1 MKTDIQLQQ
10 DVMAELEWEPSIH
23 ASQIGVEVMDGVV
36 TLAGQVATYPEKC
49 EAERAAQ
56 RVFGVK
62 ALTVNLQ
69 VKLAALGERND
80 VDIARTVENVL
91 EWMTLGNKGSV
102 QVMVEDG
109 WITLTGTVDWQYQQ
123 DAASFAVRHLMGVR
137 GVSNQIVI
145 KPKVSLSAVKADIE
159 AALPRRALADA
170 GKISVTIHDAEV
182 TLSGHVNSWG
192 ERDSARNSAW
202 GTPGVRSVVDNM
214 TMGY

>member
-10 DVMAELEWEPSIH
+10 DVMAELQWEPSIH
-23 ASQIGVEVMDGVV
+23 AAQIGVEVADGVV
-36 TLAGQVATYPEKC
+36 TLSGEVATYAEKC

-62 ALTVNLQ
+62 ALAVNLRVQ
-69 VKLAALGERND
+69 LAALGERSD

-159 AALPRRALADA
+159 AALTRRALADA
-170 GKISVTIHDAEV
+170 GKISVTIEGAEV
-182 TLSGHVNSWG
+182 TLSGQVNSWG

-202 GTPGVRSVVDNM
+202 GTPGVRNVVDNM
-214 TMGY
+214 TLGY

>member
-1 MKTDIQLQQ
+1 MKTDIQIQQ

-69 VKLAALGERND
+69 VKLAALGERSD

-159 AALPRRALADA
+159 AALTRRALADA

>member
-10 DVMAELEWEPSIH
+10 DVMAELQWEPSIH
-23 ASQIGVEVMDGVV
+23 AAQIGVEVTDGVV
-36 TLAGQVATYPEKC
+36 TLSGEVATYAEKC

-62 ALTVNLQ
+62 ALAVNLRVQ
-69 VKLAALGERND
+69 LAALGERSD

-145 KPKVSLSAVKADIE
+145 KPKVSLSAVKDDIE
-159 AALPRRALADA
+159 AALTRRALADA
-170 GKISVTIHDAEV
+170 GKISVTIEGAEV
-182 TLSGHVNSWG
+182 TLSGQVNSWG

-202 GTPGVRSVVDNM
+202 GTPGVRNVVDNM
-214 TMGY
+214 TLGY

>member
-10 DVMAELEWEPSIH
+10 DVMAELQWEPSIH
-23 ASQIGVEVMDGVV
+23 AAQIGVEVADGVV
-36 TLAGQVATYPEKC
+36 TLSGEVSTYAEKC

-62 ALTVNLQ
+62 ALAVNLRVQ
-69 VKLAALGERND
+69 LAALGERSD

-145 KPKVSLSAVKADIE
+145 KPKVSLSAVKDDIE
-159 AALPRRALADA
+159 AALTRRALADA
-170 GKISVTIHDAEV
+170 GKISVTIEGAEV
-182 TLSGHVNSWG
+182 TLSGQVNSWG

-202 GTPGVRSVVDNM
+202 GTPGVRNVVDNM
-214 TMGY
+214 TLGY

>member
-10 DVMAELEWEPSIH
+10 DVMAELQWEPSIH
-23 ASQIGVEVMDGVV
+23 AAQIGVEVADGVV
-36 TLAGQVATYPEKC
+36 TLSGEVSTYAEKC

-62 ALTVNLQ
+62 ALAVNLRVQ
-69 VKLAALGERND
+69 LAALGERSD

-159 AALPRRALADA
+159 AALTRRALADA
-170 GKISVTIHDAEV
+170 GKISVTIEGAEV
-182 TLSGHVNSWG
+182 TLSGQVNSWG

-202 GTPGVRSVVDNM
+202 GTPGVRNVVDNM
-214 TMGY
+214 TLGY

>member
-10 DVMAELEWEPSIH
+10 DVMAELQWEPSIH
-23 ASQIGVEVMDGVV
+23 AAKIGVEVTDGVV
-36 TLAGQVATYPEKC
+36 TLSGEVATYAEKC

-56 RVFGVK
+56 CVFGVK
-62 ALTVNLQ
+62 ALAVNLRVQ
-69 VKLAALGERND
+69 LAALGERSD

-145 KPKVSLSAVKADIE
+145 KPKVSLSAVKDDIE
-159 AALPRRALADA
+159 AALTRRALADA
-170 GKISVTIHDAEV
+170 GKISVTIEGAEV
-182 TLSGHVNSWG
+182 TLSGQVNSWG

-202 GTPGVRSVVDNM
+202 GTPGVRNVVDNM
-214 TMGY
+214 TLGY

>member
-10 DVMAELEWEPSIH
+10 DVMAELQWEPSVH
-23 ASQIGVEVMDGVV
+23 AAQIGVEVKDGVV
-36 TLAGQVATYPEKC
+36 TLAGDVATYAEKC

-56 RVFGVK
+56 RVYGIK
-62 ALTVNLQ
+62 ALTVDLQ
-69 VKLAALGERND
+69 VKLTALGERSD

-91 EWMTLGNKGSV
+91 EWMTLGNKGNV
-102 QVMVEDG
+102 QVMVESG

-123 DAASFAVRHLMGVR
+123 DAAAYAVRHLMGVR

-159 AALPRRALADA
+159 AALTRRALADA
-170 GKISVTIHDAEV
+170 GKISVAIEGAEV
-182 TLSGHVNSWG
+182 TLSGQVNSWG

-202 GTPGVRSVVDNM
+202 GTPGVRNVVDHM
-214 TMGY
+214 TLGY

>member
-10 DVMAELEWEPSIH
+10 DVMAELQWEPSIH
-23 ASQIGVEVMDGVV
+23 AAQIGVEVTDGVV
-36 TLAGQVATYPEKC
+36 TLSGEVATYAEKC

-62 ALTVNLQ
+62 ALAVNLRVQ
-69 VKLAALGERND
+69 LAALGERSD

-102 QVMVEDG
+102 QGMVEDG

-145 KPKVSLSAVKADIE
+145 KPKVSLSAVKDDIE
-159 AALPRRALADA
+159 AALTRRALADA
-170 GKISVTIHDAEV
+170 GKISVTIEGAEV
-182 TLSGHVNSWG
+182 TLSGQVNSWG

-202 GTPGVRSVVDNM
+202 GTPGVRNVVDNM
-214 TMGY
+214 TLGY

>member
-1 MKTDIQLQQ
+1 
-10 DVMAELEWEPSIH
+10 
-23 ASQIGVEVMDGVV
+23 
-36 TLAGQVATYPEKC
+36 
-49 EAERAAQ
+49 
-56 RVFGVK
+56 VFGVK
-62 ALTVNLQ
+62 ALAVNLRVQ
-69 VKLAALGERND
+69 LAALGERSD

-145 KPKVSLSAVKADIE
+145 KPKVSLSAVKDDIE
-159 AALPRRALADA
+159 AALTRRALADA
-170 GKISVTIHDAEV
+170 GKISVTIEGAEV
-182 TLSGHVNSWG
+182 TLSGQVNSWG

-202 GTPGVRSVVDNM
+202 GTPGVRNVVDNM
-214 TMGY
+214 TLGY